1 MSEWKCL
8 TANEAAMVRSL
19 GYDPAPMVVNRV
31 GDEHWQF
38 KDLKSQEELIVSGS
52 GKHCRGTV
60 IQAGYAP
67 ERRSDL
73 H

>member
-8 TANEAAMVRSL
+8 TADEVAMVRSL
-19 GYDPAPMVVNRV
+19 GYDPEPMAVNRV
-31 GDEHWQF
+31 GEEHWMF
-38 KDLKSQEELIVSGS
+38 KNLKSQEELIVSGQR
-52 GKHCRGTV
+52 GGYRGTV

>member
-1 MSEWKCL
+1 MAKWECL
-8 TANEAAMVRSL
+8 TADEAAMVRSL
-19 GYDPAPMVVNRV
+19 GHEPGPMVVNRV

-38 KDLKSQEELIVSGS
+38 KSLKSQEELIVSRQRG
-52 GKHCRGTV
+52 GYRGTV